1 MPRVILGAPKTGCFS
16 LQDDLARLIRT
27 TRGDCPGD
35 DELDNYF
42 RGILKGK
49 YRSDLSSH
57 IELCG
62 ICQTRLKRLED
73 FERAL
78 VQADSESPG
87 WTSAEKRLRRKIRN
101 LASGKENL

>member
-1 MPRVILGAPKTGCFS
+1 
-16 LQDDLARLIRT
+16 LQDDLARLIRS

-35 DELDNYF
+35 DELHSYF

-49 YRSDLSSH
+49 DSSGLSSH

-87 WTSAEKRLRRKIRN
+87 WKSAEERLRRKIRN
-101 LASGKENL
+101 MASGKDGGKGSKTPLD